1 MIWSLDSKVLRTF
14 KILYILFIQET
25 IFFGDLKKLR
35 SNIFNFKF
43 NHFMEYLSTYKSLL
57 LCFSDKVIWKFFIL
71 SLRSL
76 VPKSFKPVSIIDI
89 IFSHVRS
96 VSFFIITINELSK
109 PMSIILFESLKCG
122 IFFKVGNNSVTF
134 KLKEHRKQ

>member
-1 MIWSLDSKVLRTF
+1 
-14 KILYILFIQET
+14 
-25 IFFGDLKKLR
+25 
-35 SNIFNFKF
+35 
-43 NHFMEYLSTYKSLL
+43 MEYLSTYKSLL
-57 LCFSDKVIWKFFIL
+57 LCLSDKVIWKFFIL
-71 SLRSL
+71 SLRSF
-76 VPKSFKPVSIIDI
+76 VPKGFKPVSIIDI

>member
-1 MIWSLDSKVLRTF
+1 
-14 KILYILFIQET
+14 
-25 IFFGDLKKLR
+25 
-35 SNIFNFKF
+35 
-43 NHFMEYLSTYKSLL
+43 MEYLSTYKSLL
-57 LCFSDKVIWKFFIL
+57 LCLSDKVIWKFFIL

>member
-43 NHFMEYLSTYKSLL
+43 NHFMEYLSAYKSLL
-57 LCFSDKVIWKFFIL
+57 LCLSDKVIWKFFIL

-76 VPKSFKPVSIIDI
+76 VPEGFKPVSIIDI